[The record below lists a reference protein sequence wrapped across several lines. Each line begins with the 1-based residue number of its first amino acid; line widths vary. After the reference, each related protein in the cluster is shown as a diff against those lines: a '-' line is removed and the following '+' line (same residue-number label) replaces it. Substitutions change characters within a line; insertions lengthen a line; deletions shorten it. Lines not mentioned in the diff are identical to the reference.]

1 MNNFL
6 SSLNNRERNLVLA
19 TLLMVV
25 TLILFFIFTNTIQS
39 LNFSSKKLE
48 KAKSDY
54 EYVVLKAQQLSN
66 SFINQSNDPAEI
78 KSFIDNSIDLDIKNL
93 EVDNIDNYLKIS
105 FETKNLQ
112 ESFSVSD
119 KIAFMLEKDFSKVT
133 YSKNENGSFTEI
145 FINISLRIHYKNLC
159 KRSIFVF

>member
-19 TLLMVV
+19 SLLMVV

-66 SFINQSNDPAEI
+66 SFINQSNNPAEI
-78 KSFIDNSIDLDIKNL
+78 KSFLDNSIDLDIKNL

-105 FETKNLQ
+105 FETKNLK
-112 ESFSVSD
+112 ESFSISD

-133 YSKNENGSFTEI
+133 YSKNENGSFTEL
-145 FINISLRIHYKNLC
+145 FIINP
-159 KRSIFVF
+159 

>member
-25 TLILFFIFTNTIQS
+25 TLILFFIFTNTFQS
-39 LNFSSKKLE
+39 MNFSSKKLE

-119 KIAFMLEKDFSKVT
+119 KIAFMLEKDFSKVN
-133 YSKNENGSFTEI
+133 YSKNENGSFTEL
-145 FINISLRIHYKNLC
+145 FIINP
-159 KRSIFVF
+159 

>member
-6 SSLNNRERNLVLA
+6 NSLNNRERNLVLA

-112 ESFSVSD
+112 ESFYVSD
-119 KIAFMLEKDFSKVT
+119 KIAFILEKDFSKVA
-133 YSKNENGSFTEI
+133 YSKNEKGSFTEL
-145 FINISLRIHYKNLC
+145 FIINL
-159 KRSIFVF
+159 

>member
-1 MNNFL
+1 
-6 SSLNNRERNLVLA
+6 
-19 TLLMVV
+19 MVV

-78 KSFIDNSIDLDIKNL
+78 KSFIDNSIDLDIKNI

-145 FINISLRIHYKNLC
+145 FIMNP
-159 KRSIFVF
+159 

>member
-145 FINISLRIHYKNLC
+145 FIINL
-159 KRSIFVF
+159 

>member
-105 FETKNLQ
+105 FENKLGCPFIVRKVWWTLFKKGISTFL
-112 ESFSVSD
+112 SF
-119 KIAFMLEKDFSKVT
+119 FS
-133 YSKNENGSFTEI
+133 
-145 FINISLRIHYKNLC
+145 RIE
-159 KRSIFVF
+159 

>member
-112 ESFSVSD
+112 ESFFVSD

-133 YSKNENGSFTEI
+133 YSKIEKGSFTEI
-145 FINISLRIHYKNLC
+145 FIINP
-159 KRSIFVF
+159 

>member
-6 SSLNNRERNLVLA
+6 NSLNNRERNLVLA

-93 EVDNIDNYLKIS
+93 QVDNIDNYLKIS

-133 YSKNENGSFTEI
+133 YSKNENGSFTEL
-145 FINISLRIHYKNLC
+145 FIINL
-159 KRSIFVF
+159 

>member
-6 SSLNNRERNLVLA
+6 NSLNNRERNLALA

-25 TLILFFIFTNTIQS
+25 TLILFFIFTNTFQS

-78 KSFIDNSIDLDIKNL
+78 KSFIDNSIDLDIKNI

-119 KIAFMLEKDFSKVT
+119 KIAFMLEKDLSKVT

-145 FINISLRIHYKNLC
+145 FIMNP
-159 KRSIFVF
+159 

>member
-6 SSLNNRERNLVLA
+6 NSLNNRERNLVMA

-78 KSFIDNSIDLDIKNL
+78 KSFIDNLIDSDIKNL

-119 KIAFMLEKDFSKVT
+119 KIAFMLEKDFSKVN
-133 YSKNENGSFTEI
+133 YSKNENGSFTEL
-145 FINISLRIHYKNLC
+145 FIINP
-159 KRSIFVF
+159 

>member
-133 YSKNENGSFTEI
+133 YSKIEKGSFTEI
-145 FINISLRIHYKNLC
+145 FIINP
-159 KRSIFVF
+159 

>member
-1 MNNFL
+1 MNNFM

-145 FINISLRIHYKNLC
+145 FIMNP
-159 KRSIFVF
+159 

>member
-25 TLILFFIFTNTIQS
+25 TLILFFIFTNTFQS

-93 EVDNIDNYLKIS
+93 QVDNIDNYLKIS

-145 FINISLRIHYKNLC
+145 FIMNP
-159 KRSIFVF
+159 

>member
-6 SSLNNRERNLVLA
+6 NSLNNRERNLVLA

-78 KSFIDNSIDLDIKNL
+78 KSFIDSSIDLDIKNL

-112 ESFSVSD
+112 ESFSFSD
-119 KIAFMLEKDFSKVT
+119 KIAFMLEKDFSKVN
-133 YSKNENGSFTEI
+133 YSKNENGSFTEL
-145 FINISLRIHYKNLC
+145 FIINP
-159 KRSIFVF
+159 

>member
-93 EVDNIDNYLKIS
+93 QVDNIDNYLKIS

-145 FINISLRIHYKNLC
+145 FIMNP
-159 KRSIFVF
+159 

>member
-119 KIAFMLEKDFSKVT
+119 KIAFILEKDFSKVT
-133 YSKNENGSFTEI
+133 YSKNENGSFTEL
-145 FINISLRIHYKNLC
+145 FIINL
-159 KRSIFVF
+159 

>member
-6 SSLNNRERNLVLA
+6 NSLNNRERNLVLA

-25 TLILFFIFTNTIQS
+25 TLILFFIFTNTFQS

-119 KIAFMLEKDFSKVT
+119 KIAFMLEKDFSKVN

-145 FINISLRIHYKNLC
+145 FLMNP
-159 KRSIFVF
+159 

>member
-1 MNNFL
+1 M
-6 SSLNNRERNLVLA
+6 
-19 TLLMVV
+19 
-25 TLILFFIFTNTIQS
+25 
-39 LNFSSKKLE
+39 NFSSKKLE

-54 EYVVLKAQQLSN
+54 EYVVLKAQQLTN

-112 ESFSVSD
+112 ESFSCFRQDSVY
-119 KIAFMLEKDFSKVT
+119 V
-133 YSKNENGSFTEI
+133 
-145 FINISLRIHYKNLC
+145 R
-159 KRSIFVF
+159 KRF

>member
-6 SSLNNRERNLVLA
+6 NSLNNRERNLVMA

-119 KIAFMLEKDFSKVT
+119 KIAFMLEKDFSKVN
-133 YSKNENGSFTEI
+133 YSKNENGSFTEL
-145 FINISLRIHYKNLC
+145 FIINP
-159 KRSIFVF
+159 

>member
-119 KIAFMLEKDFSKVT
+119 KIAFMLEKDFSKVN
-133 YSKNENGSFTEI
+133 YSKTENGSFTEI
-145 FINISLRIHYKNLC
+145 FIMNP
-159 KRSIFVF
+159 

>member
-6 SSLNNRERNLVLA
+6 NSLNNRERNLVMA

-112 ESFSVSD
+112 ECFSVSD

-145 FINISLRIHYKNLC
+145 FIMNP
-159 KRSIFVF
+159 

>member
-6 SSLNNRERNLVLA
+6 NSLNNRERNLVLA

-119 KIAFMLEKDFSKVT
+119 KIAFMLEKDFSKVN
-133 YSKNENGSFTEI
+133 YSKNENGSFTEL
-145 FINISLRIHYKNLC
+145 FIINL
-159 KRSIFVF
+159 

>member
-133 YSKNENGSFTEI
+133 YSKNENGSFTEL
-145 FINISLRIHYKNLC
+145 FIINP
-159 KRSIFVF
+159 

>member
-66 SFINQSNDPAEI
+66 SFINQSNNPAEI
-78 KSFIDNSIDLDIKNL
+78 KSFLDNSIDLDIKNL

-105 FETKNLQ
+105 FETKNLK
-112 ESFSVSD
+112 ESFSISD

-133 YSKNENGSFTEI
+133 YSKNENGSFTEL
-145 FINISLRIHYKNLC
+145 FIINP
-159 KRSIFVF
+159 

>member
-19 TLLMVV
+19 TLLMVF

-133 YSKNENGSFTEI
+133 YSKNENGSFTEL
-145 FINISLRIHYKNLC
+145 FIINL
-159 KRSIFVF
+159 

>member
-1 MNNFL
+1 MNDFL
-6 SSLNNRERNLVLA
+6 NSLNNRERNLVLA

-119 KIAFMLEKDFSKVT
+119 KIAFMLEKDFSKV
-133 YSKNENGSFTEI
+133 SKKA
-145 FINISLRIHYKNLC
+145 H
-159 KRSIFVF
+159 

>member
-6 SSLNNRERNLVLA
+6 NSLNNRERNLVLA

-133 YSKNENGSFTEI
+133 YSKNENGSFTEL
-145 FINISLRIHYKNLC
+145 FIINP
-159 KRSIFVF
+159 

>member
-133 YSKNENGSFTEI
+133 YSKNENGSFIEL
-145 FINISLRIHYKNLC
+145 FIINL
-159 KRSIFVF
+159 

>member
-39 LNFSSKKLE
+39 LNFSSKKLD

-133 YSKNENGSFTEI
+133 YSKNENGSFTEV
-145 FINISLRIHYKNLC
+145 FITNP
-159 KRSIFVF
+159 

>member
-145 FINISLRIHYKNLC
+145 FIMNL
-159 KRSIFVF
+159 

>member
-105 FETKNLQ
+105 FETKNLK
-112 ESFSVSD
+112 ESFSISD

-133 YSKNENGSFTEI
+133 YSKNENGSFTEL
-145 FINISLRIHYKNLC
+145 FIINP
-159 KRSIFVF
+159 

>member
-54 EYVVLKAQQLSN
+54 EYVVLKAQQLSH
-66 SFINQSNDPAEI
+66 SFINQSNNPAEI
-78 KSFIDNSIDLDIKNL
+78 KSFLDNSIDLDIKNL

-133 YSKNENGSFTEI
+133 YSKNENGSFTEL
-145 FINISLRIHYKNLC
+145 FIINL
-159 KRSIFVF
+159 

>member
-6 SSLNNRERNLVLA
+6 NSLNNRERNLVLA

-54 EYVVLKAQQLSN
+54 EYVVLKAQQLTN

-119 KIAFMLEKDFSKVT
+119 KIAFMLEKDF
-133 YSKNENGSFTEI
+133 
-145 FINISLRIHYKNLC
+145 R
-159 KRSIFVF
+159 

>member
-6 SSLNNRERNLVLA
+6 NSLNNRERNLVLA

-54 EYVVLKAQQLSN
+54 EYVVLKAQQLTN

-119 KIAFMLEKDFSKVT
+119 KIAFMLEKDFK
-133 YSKNENGSFTEI
+133 
-145 FINISLRIHYKNLC
+145 
-159 KRSIFVF
+159 

>member
-133 YSKNENGSFTEI
+133 YSKNENGSFTE
-145 FINISLRIHYKNLC
+145 
-159 KRSIFVF
+159 VFYN

>member
-93 EVDNIDNYLKIS
+93 QVDNIDNYLKIS

-112 ESFSVSD
+112 ESFYVSD
-119 KIAFMLEKDFSKVT
+119 KIAFILEKDFSKVA
-133 YSKNENGSFTEI
+133 YSKNEKGSFTEL
-145 FINISLRIHYKNLC
+145 FIINL
-159 KRSIFVF
+159 

>member
-112 ESFSVSD
+112 ESFSFSD

-133 YSKNENGSFTEI
+133 YSKNENGSFTEL
-145 FINISLRIHYKNLC
+145 FIINL
-159 KRSIFVF
+159 